1 MNWCLSYIIL
11 YVPSGSS
18 LLQGLQ
24 AFGTRFE
31 TWTDYKG
38 LELSGCFKSTILDR
52 FLQEWLNM
60 EHTPFLLERENSG
73 SQSAVIHLSVGLGA
87 EIFPTFS
94 KIQWNSGCWSDLA
107 PNFPRLNG
115 FTNLTQVSQSCRV
128 SQPLVGSHSGVTQIT
143 DCFLRCSPPLLWV
156 VLMGSVDN
164 ISIHWRRR
172 EKNVMKVWLRF
183 LVCLFV

>member
-24 AFGTRFE
+24 AFGTIFE

-60 EHTPFLLERENSG
+60 EHTPFLIERENSG

-87 EIFPTFS
+87 GIFPTFS
-94 KIQWNSGCWSDLA
+94 KVQWNSGCWSDLA

-115 FTNLTQVSQSCRV
+115 FTNLSLSELQSLTAFSR
-128 SQPLVGSHSGVTQIT
+128 QPQRSHTNY
-143 DCFLRCSPPLLWV
+143 RLLFEMQPTTS
-156 VLMGSVDN
+156 LSRSHG
-164 ISIHWRRR
+164 
-172 EKNVMKVWLRF
+172 K
-183 LVCLFV
+183 CG